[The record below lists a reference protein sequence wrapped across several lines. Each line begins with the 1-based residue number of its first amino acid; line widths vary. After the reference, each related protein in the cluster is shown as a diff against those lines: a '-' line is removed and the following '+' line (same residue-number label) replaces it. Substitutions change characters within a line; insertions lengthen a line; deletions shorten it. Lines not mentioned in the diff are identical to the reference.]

1 MASLDIPRTAL
12 CLSDAELGAAVM
24 LLTGAQHPLMDA
36 PTTQEAVASL
46 EAAGILEDG
55 RPTGYPARL
64 LAIVTAPKLRIAVE
78 SYFAGG
84 PRLDQAWATE
94 REGVLGSVTADGT
107 IELTP
112 VEPSLLP
119 WAIARWVGLG
129 PREHGE
135 RRPITVGAE
144 AFGIAGDAVERG
156 DEEAA
161 RAALDGLDERVLA
174 VLRERRLSWRAT
186 SAWSDARGEHV
197 SSVAVL
203 DAATEG
209 LWLTHHDGDDVH
221 LEPVPPSRVWEAID
235 GLMPS
240 PEAE

>member
-1 MASLDIPRTAL
+1 
-12 CLSDAELGAAVM
+12 
-24 LLTGAQHPLMDA
+24 
-36 PTTQEAVASL
+36 
-46 EAAGILEDG
+46 
-55 RPTGYPARL
+55 
-64 LAIVTAPKLRIAVE
+64 
-78 SYFAGG
+78 
-84 PRLDQAWATE
+84 
-94 REGVLGSVTADGT
+94 VTADGT

-135 RRPITVGAE
+135 RRPITVRAE